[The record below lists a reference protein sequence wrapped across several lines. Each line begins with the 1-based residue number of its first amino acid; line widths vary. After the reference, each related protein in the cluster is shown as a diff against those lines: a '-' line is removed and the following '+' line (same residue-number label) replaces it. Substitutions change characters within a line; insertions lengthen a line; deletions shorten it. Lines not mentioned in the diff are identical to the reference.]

1 VPASIPVL
9 SRSDA
14 SPLLLLDPADDVMV
28 ATVDLPV
35 GTPIVGGVTSR
46 AAIPTGHK
54 VAVRAIDAGQ
64 PVRKVGL
71 VIGWASVPVAPGD
84 HVHDHNLTT
93 KGTLP
98 PATAGRSGPDPGA
111 PPGRTIRGFVRPDG
125 RVGTRN
131 HLLVLTTVNCSAT
144 VARAVAAEA
153 SRVMPAGIDG
163 VTALLHA
170 SGCGLPAHGAQ
181 IDRLRR
187 VLAGYATNPNTAGA
201 VVIGLGC
208 EVNQLDAF
216 LEATGLTAGPTLETV
231 VIQDAGGTRA
241 AIDAGVAGALRVAE
255 RVTAVERQEVP
266 ASHLVLGV
274 QCGGSD
280 GFSAVT
286 ANPALGRAADLLVAD
301 GATVL
306 LSETPELSGTE
317 EEMVARAADPEV
329 AETMRTMFAW
339 WRSYAAAGGSDLD
352 GNPTPGNRAG
362 GISNIIEK
370 SVGAAAKGGRSIVS
384 DVIGYAEPIRR
395 PGLVIMDSP
404 GYDPASVTGQVA
416 SGATLICFTTGRGSC
431 FGSKPAPTVKLSTT
445 TALYERMPD
454 DIDLDC
460 GGILTGTDTV
470 DAAGERIADLLCAVA
485 SGEPTA
491 SERLGYGDEEFTPWL
506 DGITL

>member
-1 VPASIPVL
+1 MS
-9 SRSDA
+9 
-14 SPLLLLDPADDVMV
+14 
-28 ATVDLPV
+28 
-35 GTPIVGGVTSR
+35 
-46 AAIPTGHK
+46 IPTGHK

-71 VIGWASVPVAPGD
+71 VIGWAAAPIAAGD

-98 PATAGRSGPDPGA
+98 PAVGGRPGPA
-111 PPGRTIRGFVRPDG
+111 SSAAPGRMIRGYVRPDG

-131 HLLVLTTVNCSAT
+131 HLLVITTVNCSAT

-153 SRVMPAGIDG
+153 GRLLPDGVDG

-170 SGCGLPAHGAQ
+170 SGCGLPAHGPQ

-216 LEATGLTAGPTLETV
+216 LEATGLAAGPTLETV

-241 AIDAGVAGALRVAE
+241 AIDAGVAGALRVAG
-255 RVTAVERQEVP
+255 RVATVEREEVP
-266 ASHLVLGV
+266 ARQSVLGV

-317 EEMVARAADPEV
+317 EEMVAPGGRPVGGRDDADDVRLVARLRGRRRLGPRRQPVVPGTGPAASPTSSRRAWA
-329 AETMRTMFAW
+329 R
-339 WRSYAAAGGSDLD
+339 RR
-352 GNPTPGNRAG
+352 RAG
-362 GISNIIEK
+362 
-370 SVGAAAKGGRSIVS
+370 ARSSAMSSATPNPSAGPVS
-384 DVIGYAEPIRR
+384 
-395 PGLVIMDSP
+395 
-404 GYDPASVTGQVA
+404 
-416 SGATLICFTTGRGSC
+416 
-431 FGSKPAPTVKLSTT
+431 
-445 TALYERMPD
+445 
-454 DIDLDC
+454 
-460 GGILTGTDTV
+460 
-470 DAAGERIADLLCAVA
+470 
-485 SGEPTA
+485 
-491 SERLGYGDEEFTPWL
+491 
-506 DGITL
+506 

>member
-1 VPASIPVL
+1 MGSVRRVPS
-9 SRSDA
+9 
-14 SPLLLLDPADDVMV
+14 SPLLLLDPEDDVMV
-28 ATVDLPV
+28 ATVDVPAGAAVV
-35 GTPIVGGVTSR
+35 GDVVSR
-46 AAIPTGHK
+46 APIPTGHK

-71 VIGWASVPVAPGD
+71 VIGWAAAPIVAGE
-84 HVHDHNLTT
+84 HLHDHNLTT

-98 PATAGRSGPDPGA
+98 PAVARPSGPASSA
-111 PPGRTIRGFVRPDG
+111 PPGRTIRGYVRPDG

-131 HLLVLTTVNCSAT
+131 HLLVITTVNCSAT
-144 VARAVAAEA
+144 VARVVAAEA
-153 SRVMPAGIDG
+153 GRALPTGIDG

-170 SGCGLPAHGAQ
+170 SGCGLPAHGPQ

-216 LEATGLTAGPTLETV
+216 LDATGLAAGPTLETV

-255 RVTAVERQEVP
+255 RVAAVDREEVP
-266 ASHLVLGV
+266 VRHLVLGV

-317 EEMVARAADPEV
+317 EELVARAVDPAVAD
-329 AETMRTMFAW
+329 TMRTMFAW

-352 GNPTPGNRAG
+352 ANPSPGNRAG

-384 DVIGYAEPIRR
+384 DVIGYAEPVRR

-460 GGILTGTDTV
+460 GGILTGTDSV
-470 DAAGERIADLLCAVA
+470 DVAGERIADLLCSVA
-485 SGEPTA
+485 SGQPTA

>member
-1 VPASIPVL
+1 MP
-9 SRSDA
+9 A
-14 SPLLLLDPADDVMV
+14 SPLLLLDPDDDVMV
-28 ATVDLPV
+28 ATVELPRGAPV
-35 GTPIVGGVTSR
+35 AGDVVSR
-46 AAIPTGHK
+46 APIPTGHK
-54 VAVRAIDAGQ
+54 VAVRPIAAGQ

-71 VIGWASVPVAPGD
+71 VIGWAAAPIAAGD

-93 KGTLP
+93 KGDLP
-98 PATAGRSGPDPGA
+98 PAAVGRNGPA
-111 PPGRTIRGFVRPDG
+111 SSAAPGRTIRGYVRADG

-131 HLLVLTTVNCSAT
+131 HLLVITTVNCSAT

-153 SRVMPAGIDG
+153 GRALPTGIDG

-170 SGCGLPAHGAQ
+170 SGCGLPAHGPQ

-216 LEATGLTAGPTLETV
+216 LDATGLAAGPALETV

-255 RVTAVERQEVP
+255 RVAAVDREEVP
-266 ASHLVLGV
+266 ARHLVLGV

-317 EEMVARAADPEV
+317 EEMVARAADPAV

-339 WRSYAAAGGSDLD
+339 WRAYAAAGGSDLD
-352 GNPTPGNRAG
+352 ANPSPGNRAG

-384 DVIGYAEPIRR
+384 DVIGYAEPVRR

-460 GGILTGTDTV
+460 GGILSGTDSV
-470 DAAGERIADLLCAVA
+470 DAAGERIADLLSAVA

>member
-1 VPASIPVL
+1 
-9 SRSDA
+9 
-14 SPLLLLDPADDVMV
+14 MV
-28 ATVDLPV
+28 ATVDLSAGAPV
-35 GTPIVGGVTSR
+35 ADGVVTR
-46 AAIPTGHK
+46 VAIPAGHK
-54 VAVRAIDAGQ
+54 VAVRAIDRGQ

-71 VIGWASVPVAPGD
+71 VIGWASASIAAGD

-93 KGTLP
+93 EGTLP
-98 PATAGRSGPDPGA
+98 LAAAGRSGPA
-111 PPGRTIRGFVRPDG
+111 SSVPPGRTIRGLVRADG

-131 HLLVLTTVNCSAT
+131 HLLVITTVNCSAT

-153 SRVMPAGIDG
+153 GRALPAGVDG

-170 SGCGLPAHGAQ
+170 SGCGLPAHGPQ

-216 LEATGLTAGPTLETV
+216 LDATGLGPGPTLETV

-241 AIDAGVAGALRVAE
+241 AIDAGVAAVLRVAE
-255 RVTAVERQEVP
+255 RVTAVEREEVP
-266 ASHLVLGV
+266 ARHLVLGV

-317 EEMVARAADPEV
+317 EEMVARAADPAV
-329 AETMRTMFAW
+329 AETMRKMFAW
-339 WRSYAAAGGSDLD
+339 WRSYAASGGSDLD
-352 GNPTPGNRAG
+352 ANPSPGNRAG

-384 DVIGYAEPIRR
+384 DVIGYAEPVRR

-445 TALYERMPD
+445 TTLYERMPD

-460 GGILTGTDTV
+460 GGILTGTDSV

-485 SGEPTA
+485 SGEPTT